1 MEKINKK
8 QGVIELKK
16 VLDGCVV
23 LLGSIKVRVE
33 DLNETGAQLDVIR
46 KNLAACSAYVE
57 TELVNAFNDVPDVTA
72 ELAQPVEEEALEEVL
87 VDDGNDGESDSEP
100 EPESTPADVNT

>member
-8 QGVIELKK
+8 QGVMELKK
-16 VLDGCVV
+16 VIDGCAT

-46 KNLAACSAYVE
+46 KNLMACSAYVE

-72 ELAQPVEEEALEEVL
+72 EAAQPVEETVEPVEEEV
-87 VDDGNDGESDSEP
+87 VADDGNGEFKSESECN
-100 EPESTPADVNT
+100 EPNA

>member
-1 MEKINKK
+1 MAKINKK
-8 QGVIELKK
+8 QGVMELKK
-16 VLDGCVV
+16 VLDGCAT

-46 KNLAACSAYVE
+46 RNLVSCSAYVE

-72 ELAQPVEEEALEEVL
+72 EVAQPVEPVEEEVT
-87 VDDGNDGESDSEP
+87 VDDGNDGEPDSEP
-100 EPESTPADVNT
+100 ESESTPADINT